1 VKGIQP
7 SPPNQKGFSSKVRS
21 NAEQWKRGERVTQ
34 KRGLFKSVRN
44 NPCGISISKR
54 EPLKQRGCL
63 LVDRASLT
71 AKLGKRRSAVQGET
85 DWGFR
90 EESHVKYCL
99 AISRGKLCLQE
110 CRNPAQAYMKNLRFL
125 QGGRRSCKQLK
136 FIAHLITDIGITL
149 RLYRKLSYAATLLY
163 AGAPAKAHKVYKSV
177 ATQVGSRRPY
187 KGPRMQFGR
196 ASALR
201 PRHLFSVHDE
211 ELSHGD
217 ESLQGFSSDE
227 SSDY

>member
-1 VKGIQP
+1 MP
-7 SPPNQKGFSSKVRS
+7 SPPFRRGNSSRVRR
-21 NAEQWKRGERVTQ
+21 NAEQWKKGKRVVQ
-34 KRGLFKSVRN
+34 KRGLFKNIRN
-44 NPCGISISKR
+44 NPCGISISKL

-85 DWGFR
+85 NWGFR
-90 EESHVKYCL
+90 EKSHVKYCL

-110 CRNPAQAYMKNLRFL
+110 CRKPAQAYNKNLRFL
-125 QGGRRSCKQLK
+125 QGGGRSCKQLK
-136 FIAHLITDIGITL
+136 FIAHVISDIGITL
-149 RLYRKLSYAATLLY
+149 RLYRKLSYAAVLLY
-163 AGAPAKAHKVYKSV
+163 AGAPGKAYKVYKSV

-211 ELSHGD
+211 EFSLED
-217 ESLQGFSSDE
+217 ESFPGFDSDD